1 MRLIK
6 NCFKKRDAVY
16 AQPAS
21 SEANVYEEEA
31 RRCFIEQAVFLAHGE
46 EPYDAE
52 EELAS
57 LRRSMLVGKAYLGSV
72 VSELKLKRVE
82 KRVEKYYEA
91 EIVD

>member
-57 LRRSMLVGKAYLGSV
+57 LRR
-72 VSELKLKRVE
+72 
-82 KRVEKYYEA
+82 
-91 EIVD
+91 

>member
-6 NCFKKRDAVY
+6 NGFKKRDAVY

-46 EPYDAE
+46 EEPYDAE
-52 EELAS
+52 EELAA
-57 LRRSMLVGKAYLGSV
+57 LRRFMLVGKDYLGSV
-72 VSELKLKRVE
+72 RSCLPDLRAH
-82 KRVEKYYEA
+82 RPAEA
-91 EIVD
+91 RAA